1 MNYEQNV
8 YCSRFEMLLLPD
20 IYSKLKY
27 YTGANQNGIP
37 PSNGQDRASS
47 GSSGISSLKNQIAK
61 SFRLSSS
68 SASVSSSTAP
78 QRSNSVQS
86 NSNECSTTQDSKTW
100 NYVTLKRNKIK
111 DIIAILK
118 VLLSIFLV
126 AVHLTDF
133 RQFRVTS
140 ER

>member
-1 MNYEQNV
+1 MYIV
-8 YCSRFEMLLLPD
+8 LVLMLLLSD

-86 NSNECSTTQDSKTW
+86 NSNECSATQDSKT
-100 NYVTLKRNKIK
+100 
-111 DIIAILK
+111 
-118 VLLSIFLV
+118 
-126 AVHLTDF
+126 
-133 RQFRVTS
+133 
-140 ER
+140 

>member
-1 MNYEQNV
+1 MYIV
-8 YCSRFEMLLLPD
+8 LVLKLYYLP

-27 YTGANQNGIP
+27 YPGANQNGIP

-86 NSNECSTTQDSKTW
+86 NSNECSATQDSKT
-100 NYVTLKRNKIK
+100 
-111 DIIAILK
+111 
-118 VLLSIFLV
+118 
-126 AVHLTDF
+126 
-133 RQFRVTS
+133 
-140 ER
+140 